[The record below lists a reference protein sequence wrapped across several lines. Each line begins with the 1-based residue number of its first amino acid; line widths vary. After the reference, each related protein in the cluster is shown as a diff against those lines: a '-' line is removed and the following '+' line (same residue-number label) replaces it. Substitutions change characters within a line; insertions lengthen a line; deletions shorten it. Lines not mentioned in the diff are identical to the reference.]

1 MAYLGP
7 ERAIRQILSD
17 DADVLAIVAERIR
30 PEKAAAK
37 DRAAGAY
44 IVYREVSTTSFEHAE
59 GASGMGQ
66 ALIQIDGFS
75 RDHNVVID
83 LREKV
88 RLALHTQRAA
98 SPANVTVGGDTIYV
112 HSLSAQGQ
120 RSIGADPQDGSDEGI
135 FGFSQDWLISF
146 AETAP

>member
-7 ERAIRQILSD
+7 ERAIRKILRD
-17 DADVLAIVAERIR
+17 DFGVQALTAERIR
-30 PEKAAAK
+30 PEKAAAG
-37 DRAAGAY
+37 DRTAGAY
-44 IVYREVSTTSFEHAE
+44 IIYRDVSSSSFEHSE
-59 GASGMGQ
+59 GASGMAQ

-75 RDHNVVID
+75 RDHAEMID

-98 SPANVTVGGDTIYV
+98 SPATITIGADTIYV
-112 HSLSAQGQ
+112 HSVSQSGQ
-120 RSIGADPQDGSDEGI
+120 RSIGSDPADGSDEGI